1 MNVVKVVGIGGSM
14 KPGSASL
21 LTLRLAL
28 DGAVMAGAEAELLD
42 IRELAL
48 PMYSPDV
55 EPTAGVRRLVA
66 AVSAAQGLIWSSPVY
81 HGSVSGAFKNT
92 LDWLEL
98 LNDHQPAYLTNKV
111 VGLIST
117 AGGVQGL
124 QAINTMEFVVRALR
138 GWTMPMTIPLD
149 RAFEVFDTA
158 WHIKDGKLRDRLLQL
173 GTEVT
178 QAAQR
183 LGRAAETG

>member
-1 MNVVKVVGIGGSM
+1 MNAVKVVGIGGSM

-28 DGAVMAGAEAELLD
+28 DGALVAGAEVELLD
-42 IRELAL
+42 IRELEL

-55 EPTAGVRRLVA
+55 EPTPAVHRLIGS
-66 AVSAAQGLIWSSPVY
+66 VSAAQGLIWSSPVY

-98 LNDHQPAYLTNKV
+98 LNNHQPAYLTNKV

-124 QAINTMEFVVRALR
+124 QAVNAMEFVVRALR
-138 GWTMPMTIPLD
+138 GWTVPLTIPLD
-149 RAFEVFDTA
+149 RAFEAFDA
-158 WHIKDGKLRDRLLQL
+158 EGHIRDAKLRDRLLLL
-173 GTEVT
+173 GAEVT

-183 LGRAAETG
+183 LGRPL